1 LYLNPFAM
9 RPVFVGC
16 LLLVCFQ
23 CFSQTPE
30 AKLARLGIQ
39 LPTIPSP
46 IASYVH
52 YVKTGNLIFLAG
64 KGPQRK
70 EGDYIKGKLG
80 AGLTT
85 EQGYE
90 AARLTG
96 VIQLAVLK
104 EALGDLSK
112 VKRIVKVTGF
122 VNSDGA
128 YTDHPKVINGFSD
141 LMIAVFGDRGRH
153 ARTALGVAALPMNM
167 AVEVEMVVEVE
178 E

>member
-1 LYLNPFAM
+1 MRFLFFLFGLLAM
-9 RPVFVGC
+9 APGNA
-16 LLLVCFQ
+16 
-23 CFSQTPE
+23 QTPE
-30 AKLARLGIQ
+30 EKLAALGLS
-39 LPTIPSP
+39 LPVIPAP

-64 KGPQRK
+64 KGPQRGAG
-70 EGDYIKGKLG
+70 EYITGKLG

-85 EQGYE
+85 AQGYE

-104 EALGDLSK
+104 EALGSLSK
-112 VKRIVKVTGF
+112 VKRIVKVTSF
-122 VNSDGA
+122 VNSDSN

-141 LMIAVFGDRGRH
+141 LMIAVFGDKGRH
-153 ARTALGVAALPMNM
+153 ARTALGVAALPLNM